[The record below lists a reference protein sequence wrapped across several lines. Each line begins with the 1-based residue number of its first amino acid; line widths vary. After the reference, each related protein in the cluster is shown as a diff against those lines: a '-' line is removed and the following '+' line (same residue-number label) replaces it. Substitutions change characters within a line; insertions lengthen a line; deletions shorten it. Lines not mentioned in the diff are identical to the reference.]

1 MNSLEKP
8 ITQWFAKNKRE
19 LPWRATTP
27 WGVMVSEFMLQQTP
41 VARVLPKW
49 IEWMERWPTPAELAK
64 ATPAQVITA
73 WGRLGYPRRALRLH
87 ESAKIIARDFENE
100 VPDSEEVLRSLP
112 GIGDY
117 TAAAISAFAF
127 GANTLVM
134 DVNIRRVL
142 VRVLDGKEHP
152 TSSPTVR
159 ERESRL
165 AILPRR
171 NADNWAA
178 ATMELGAL
186 ICTSKNPSCN
196 DCPIISQCKWRK
208 NGYPQS
214 ELVRKSQDWHGT
226 DRKCRGTIVQALRES
241 ESLTVSA
248 IKKLWPDESQV
259 EKALETLLADNLI
272 EEHSRS
278 RFRLPQ

>member
-8 ITQWFAKNKRE
+8 ITQWFARNKRE
-19 LPWRATTP
+19 LPWRASTP

-49 IEWMERWPTPAELAK
+49 IEWMERWPSPAELAK

-241 ESLTVSA
+241 ESLTASS

-259 EKALETLLADNLI
+259 EKALETLLEDNLI

>member
-8 ITQWFAKNKRE
+8 ITQWFAINKRE

-49 IEWMERWPTPAELAK
+49 IEWMERWPTPAELSK

-241 ESLTVSA
+241 ESLTASA

-259 EKALETLLADNLI
+259 EKALETLLTDNLI

>member
-49 IEWMERWPTPAELAK
+49 IEWMERWPSPAELAK

-272 EEHSRS
+272 EEQSRS